1 MDKGYIELF
10 KQIARSMELTAEQSM
25 DDPTHRESG
34 QKMRDDYIAL
44 RDKLDNG
51 TTLTIADYV
60 KLYLGAQIVVKQ
72 LDTNIRVWRKTAQN
86 YQESVIPSL
95 KEVIDAKEKFWTVA
109 EEKFKSVD

>member
-25 DDPTHRESG
+25 DDPAHRESG
-34 QKMRDDYIAL
+34 QKMRDDYIVL
-44 RDKLDNG
+44 GNKLDNG

-60 KLYLGAQIVVKQ
+60 KLYIGAQIVVKQ

-86 YQESVIPSL
+86 YQESIIPSL
-95 KEVIDAKEKFWTVA
+95 KEVIDAKEKFWTIA
-109 EEKFKSVD
+109 EEKFKPVD

>member
-25 DDPTHRESG
+25 DDPAHKESG

-44 RDKLDNG
+44 RDKLD
-51 TTLTIADYV
+51 
-60 KLYLGAQIVVKQ
+60 
-72 LDTNIRVWRKTAQN
+72 TNIRIWRKTAQN

-95 KEVIDAKEKFWTVA
+95 KEVIEAKEKFWTVA
-109 EEKFKSVD
+109 EEKFKSID